1 MCTSITLNT
10 NDFYFGRNLD
20 LEMGY
25 GQQVVVTPRNF
36 PFHFRKEAVMERH
49 YALIGMATVIPDPP
63 LTFPA
68 LPHPPLPTA
77 AQQQK
82 ITIISKG

>member
-36 PFHFRKEAVMERH
+36 PFRFRK
-49 YALIGMATVIPDPP
+49 
-63 LTFPA
+63 
-68 LPHPPLPTA
+68 
-77 AQQQK
+77 
-82 ITIISKG
+82 